1 MPFAKGG
8 DNDGE
13 FIEINATSMLLLCNS
28 IEVYIIINKR
38 D

>member
-28 IEVYIIINKR
+28 IEVYIIINNK